1 MQGGIVFDV
10 KKSYLYAYIIR
21 VAFCQEPNI
30 VNRVLKILFLA
41 LLLTGVSFAKFVAV
55 LETVADSKDILTLSE
70 RQYLTNMLREQAVQE
85 LPAELNFTIMTRENI
100 MMMLPP
106 GKSIEDCEGSC
117 LAETGKNI
125 AADYVAQARI
135 GKVGSNISISAEL
148 YETAGSKLVASF
160 NGLGADVNALM
171 EVIKTK
177 SPEFFRK
184 ARGGAT
190 GIVRTGFDGAG
201 NQTFVVNVTTNPQG
215 AALSIDGR
223 PVRQCTATPCQVMVD
238 AGEHRFVAVLD
249 HHEDAEGL
257 FSISGDGQ
265 EVSLDLVPRYGT
277 LTLDLAFPAGG
288 TYEELK
294 IKVDGELV
302 PAANKVLM
310 DPGTRSVEIA
320 HRCYNP
326 VSFKV
331 GVFRDKEEV
340 FKESL
345 SPVVGGIS
353 LKARSASGEE
363 RSLSVLVNGE
373 KVGMTPF
380 TGSVPVCAKIAVVD
394 DAGEHPLD
402 VKIEQG
408 QVAQFEYVE
417 PAKETAVADAVAIQP
432 EVDSPQPG
440 ESVPTNVEQPE
451 KSSHLGL
458 KITFGVASLLGFGAA
473 IAGEIGAKHFRD
485 KEPDG
490 ETSYKNRLDTIDGFE
505 KMRGAGLILGGVGL
519 VAFGL
524 TFVF

>member
-1 MQGGIVFDV
+1 M
-10 KKSYLYAYIIR
+10 KRLT
-21 VAFCQEPNI
+21 
-30 VNRVLKILFLA
+30 
-41 LLLTGVSFAKFVAV
+41 LLLLAVLLLAGASFAKFVAV
-55 LETVADSKDILTLSE
+55 LETVGDGKDGLSLSE

-125 AADYVAQARI
+125 AADYVAQARV
-135 GKVGSNISISAEL
+135 GKVGSNISISVEL

-160 NGLGADVNALM
+160 NGLGADVDALIN
-171 EVIKTK
+171 VIKAK
-177 SPEFFRK
+177 APEFFRK

-190 GIVRTGFDGAG
+190 GIVRTGFDGIQ
-201 NQTFVVNVTTNPQG
+201 NQSFVVNVSTNPQG

-223 PVRQCTATPCQVMVD
+223 PVPQCVQTPCEVLVD
-238 AGEHRFVAVLD
+238 AGEHRFVAILQ
-249 HHEDAEGL
+249 HHEDGEGV
-257 FSISGDGQ
+257 FTVTGNGQ
-265 EVSLDLVPRYGT
+265 QISLDLVPRYGT
-277 LTLDLAFPAGG
+277 LKLDLEFPSGG

-294 IKVDGELV
+294 IKVDNNLV
-302 PAANKVLM
+302 PAADKVLM
-310 DPGTRSVEIA
+310 DPGTREVSIS
-320 HRCYNP
+320 HRCYSP

-331 GVFRDKEEV
+331 GVFRDKEET
-340 FKESL
+340 FKETL
-345 SPVVGGIS
+345 KPVMGGLS
-353 LKARSASGEE
+353 LKAHSATGEE
-363 RSLSVLVNGE
+363 RNLTVIVNGE
-373 KVGMTPF
+373 KAGTTPYS
-380 TGSVPVCAKIAVVD
+380 GSVPVCAKIAVAD
-394 DAGEHPLD
+394 ESGEYPVD
-402 VKIEQG
+402 VKVEQG
-408 QVAQFEYVE
+408 KVTPFDYVE
-417 PAKETAVADAVAIQP
+417 SAQEVA
-432 EVDSPQPG
+432 SLQPG
-440 ESVPTNVEQPE
+440 ESIPTNVEQPE

-490 ETSYKNRLDTIDGFE
+490 ETAYKNRLDTIDGFE

>member
-1 MQGGIVFDV
+1 M
-10 KKSYLYAYIIR
+10 KKIAQLIIL
-21 VAFCQEPNI
+21 VM
-30 VNRVLKILFLA
+30 LLA
-41 LLLTGVSFAKFVAV
+41 GTSIAKFVAV
-55 LETVADSKDILTLSE
+55 LETVGDGKDGLSLSE

-125 AADYVAQARI
+125 AADYVAQARV
-135 GKVGSNISISAEL
+135 GKVGSNISISVEL

-160 NGLGADVNALM
+160 NGLGADVDALIN
-171 EVIKTK
+171 VIKAK
-177 SPEFFRK
+177 APEFFRK

-190 GIVRTGFDGAG
+190 GIVRTGFDGIQ
-201 NQTFVVNVTTNPQG
+201 NQSFVVNVSTNPQG

-223 PVRQCTATPCQVMVD
+223 PVPQCVHTPCEVLVD
-238 AGEHRFVAVLD
+238 AGEHRFVAILE
-249 HHEDAEGL
+249 HHEDGEGV
-257 FSISGDGQ
+257 FSVTGNGQ
-265 EVSLDLVPRYGT
+265 QISLDLVPRYGT
-277 LTLDLAFPAGG
+277 LKLDLVFPSGG

-294 IKVDGELV
+294 IKVDNNLV
-302 PAANKVLM
+302 PAADKVLM
-310 DPGTRSVEIA
+310 DPGTREVSIA

-345 SPVVGGIS
+345 KPLMGGLS
-353 LKARSASGEE
+353 LKSRSASGAETN
-363 RSLSVLVNGE
+363 LPVFVNGE
-373 KVGMTPF
+373 KVGTTPF

-408 QVAQFEYVE
+408 QVTQFEYVE
-417 PAKETAVADAVAIQP
+417 PAKETAVADAVATQP
-432 EVDSPQPG
+432 EVASPQPG
-440 ESVPTNVEQPE
+440 ESVPTNVDQPE